1 MSGGQSLLQA
11 PQFAVRHTVVDRPG
25 GASIAVYEYGPADG
39 DPVVLVH
46 GFAVSARYW
55 NPQINGLAGRFR
67 VITYDQRGHGRSE
80 LGSETTVNEHL
91 GQDLSAVLEHT
102 VADGRPAVVVGH
114 SMGGMSVMSW
124 AAQYPSEV
132 GRYARSIVLAGTSA
146 TSPVTK
152 RPVRLGKPVSVV
164 RRVQYE
170 TAWLAFT
177 AIHWPG
183 GDLLMRSG
191 MMAAGMVFPGTGRAQ
206 LIFLDTILRD
216 TDWRTR
222 EKVGRSLEGL
232 SVARGLSAMDV
243 PVAVLVGSRDRLT
256 PPRLAIRVAD
266 ALRYTGS
273 LERFETWRDAT
284 HLLNWEQPHR
294 FNAVIADLSA
304 AGH

>member
-1 MSGGQSLLQA
+1 M
-11 PQFAVRHTVVDRPG
+11 RHTVIDRPG
-25 GASIAVYEYGPADG
+25 GASIAVYEHGPADG

-55 NPQINGLAGRFR
+55 NPQINGLSDRFR
-67 VITYDQRGHGRSE
+67 VITYDQRGHGRSR
-80 LGSETTVNEHL
+80 LGSTAMINDHL
-91 GQDLSAVLEHT
+91 GQDLSAVLDHT

-124 AAQYPSEV
+124 ATQYPSEV
-132 GRYARSIVLAGTSA
+132 ARHARSIMLAGTAA

-152 RPVRLGKPVSVV
+152 GAVRLANPVSLL

-170 TAWLAFT
+170 MAWLAFG

-191 MMAAGMVFPGTGRAQ
+191 MVAAGAVFPGATRAQ
-206 LIFLDTILRD
+206 LAFLGEILRD

-222 EKVGRSLEGL
+222 EKVGRSLENL
-232 SVARGLSAMDV
+232 DVARGLSAMTV
-243 PVAVLVGSRDRLT
+243 PVAVLVGGRDRLT
-256 PPRLAIRVAD
+256 PPRLAVPITE
-266 ALRYTGS
+266 ALRRGGS

-284 HLLNWEQPHR
+284 HLLNWEQPRR
-294 FNAVIADLSA
+294 FNAVIDDLAAA
-304 AGH
+304 AGAR